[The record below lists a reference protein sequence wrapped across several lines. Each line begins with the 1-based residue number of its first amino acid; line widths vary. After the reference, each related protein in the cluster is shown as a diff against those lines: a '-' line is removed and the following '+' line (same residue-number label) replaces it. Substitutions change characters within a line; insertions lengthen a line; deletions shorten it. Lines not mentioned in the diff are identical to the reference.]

1 MNKVHTKHYWTDRRH
16 SSYQTLLLS
25 LYSTQTLQ
33 EKSWKEDFLGR
44 AKISSGYEGVEWHW
58 YLPKQTTVSDLST
71 GREHFQFLLPT
82 FPAATAHKTLVAKTP
97 SQPRVFTEW
106 GGQAENLLFPP
117 WFSVWFSCFIPPEEE
132 EGRASACPIA
142 CVNHSAHQN
151 SSWVA
156 PYPGDPGSRIVPEL
170 WMLEK
175 HSNNSDTD
183 SCCYSNLKVFF
194 NFFCFLFFIFH
205 LIPHFRP
212 WSWKRAAPPMCCA
225 WLNTYS

>member
-1 MNKVHTKHYWTDRRH
+1 MKMWSDIGTSPKVWDLVH
-16 SSYQTLLLS
+16 STPASPGS
-25 LYSTQTLQ
+25 
-33 EKSWKEDFLGR
+33 
-44 AKISSGYEGVEWHW
+44 A
-58 YLPKQTTVSDLST
+58 
-71 GREHFQFLLPT
+71 GREHFQVLLPT
-82 FPAATAHKTLVAKTP
+82 FPAATAHQTLVAKVLSALCVHRVRRTGWKSPFFP
-97 SQPRVFTEW
+97 SFWVGF
-106 GGQAENLLFPP
+106 
-117 WFSVWFSCFIPPEEE
+117 FSFCPLHVWFSCLRRRRKEELQP
-132 EGRASACPIA
+132 CPIA

-156 PYPGDPGSRIVPEL
+156 PYPGDPAKHFALGSRIVPEL

-183 SCCYSNLKVFF
+183 SCCYSNLKSCFF
-194 NFFCFLFFIFH
+194 FLILFFCFH

>member
-1 MNKVHTKHYWTDRRH
+1 MKVWSDIGTSPSKPPC
-16 SSYQTLLLS
+16 QTCP
-25 LYSTQTLQ
+25 Q
-33 EKSWKEDFLGR
+33 GGN
-44 AKISSGYEGVEWHW
+44 ISSSSF
-58 YLPKQTTVSDLST
+58 PPFRQ
-71 GREHFQFLLPT
+71 RLLIK
-82 FPAATAHKTLVAKTP
+82 HSWQTP

-156 PYPGDPGSRIVPEL
+156 PYPGDPAKHLALGSRIVPEL

-183 SCCYSNLKVFF
+183 SCCYSNLKYFLKF
-194 NFFCFLFFIFH
+194 FFCFFLF
-205 LIPHFRP
+205 
-212 WSWKRAAPPMCCA
+212 S
-225 WLNTYS
+225 T